1 MAGRKDT
8 GSRRWSAAE
17 SAKLVELIQENYS
30 FIFEALNPGKTRK
43 MVDDKWAEITDSIN
57 ALAAG
62 NSTLTV
68 DQVCK
73 KWTEL
78 KSASKCAVKNI

>member
-8 GSRRWSAAE
+8 DRRRWLAAE

-43 MVDDKWAEITDSIN
+43 MVDDKWTEITD
-57 ALAAG
+57 
-62 NSTLTV
+62 
-68 DQVCK
+68 
-73 KWTEL
+73 
-78 KSASKCAVKNI
+78 